1 MVVIN
6 TQRTTAIVI
15 HNDGFKVTLVP
26 MKGGKLSA
34 RSMPFES
41 FREEWFET
49 AYPLPKALAS
59 FQHHAEKRGASCEVV
74 KGLTRLLNRD
84 RWVVASLF

>member
-15 HNDGFKVTLVP
+15 RNDGFKVTLVP

-34 RSMPFES
+34 RSMPFDN

-49 AYPLPKALAS
+49 AYPLPKALET
-59 FQHHAEKRGASCEVV
+59 FQHHADKRGASGEVV
-74 KGLTRLLNRD
+74 KGLTRLQNRD

>member
-15 HNDGFKVTLVP
+15 RNDGFKVTLVP

-34 RSMPFES
+34 RAMPIEY
-41 FREEWFET
+41 FREEWFEI
-49 AYPLPKALAS
+49 AHPLLRALES
-59 FQHHAEKRGASCEVV
+59 FQHHADKRGASCEVV
-74 KGLTRLLNRD
+74 KGLTRLQNRD